1 MPHCKYPSGF
11 MLLRIAIAVAILF
24 AGAVVALV
32 VVVAVFDFNRLKPL
46 ITARVANFS
55 GRQLEIGGDLNV
67 RKSLSPSVE
76 ISDIRFENAKWAKDP
91 KFVAIEKLSVRI
103 KLLELLRGRVVMP
116 YLKIE
121 GLRVNLEKDAEGRA
135 NWQFT
140 GASPAE
146 AAAETILPEGRTDFP
161 AIGSLSVRDARVVY
175 RVAGKTLRDAQIDE
189 ATGHSD
195 NRGVALRAQGKY
207 QERPSQ
213 LRVYGDS
220 VGRLWAADR
229 PYAIEIKLETGAP
242 PDTPKERFAA
252 HAKGT
257 LTNAFDQGRF
267 GLKLTVEGSD
277 MAQLYPLAGV
287 VLPKTPPYSL
297 TGMLGNKGNDWR
309 FDDFQGRMGD
319 SDLAGDLAIRSA
331 ADPPRMDA
339 RFVSDKLDFDDLAGL
354 VGAPPSTGEGET
366 ASAEQKAEAKQQEAE
381 ERIIPAT
388 AIELERLHAMDIH
401 AKLDAKRVSTKRI
414 PIDNISLAIVVED
427 GVLQAKPARFKLGE
441 GTIDLAVTLHADRK
455 PVRAE
460 IEGDLRNVPLR
471 ALFKSTAFQDES
483 SGMIDGRMHLRSEGG
498 SVREMAAHVDGE
510 AFVAM
515 SRGKISHLLMELIG
529 LDVFESIGVAI
540 SGDEPIEIRCAL
552 AKLAAENGRV
562 KVDPLVMDT
571 TDTKITGK
579 GEVDLASEKIN
590 VLVTPHS
597 KDFSPFT
604 LSSPIRIGGKLADRD
619 VFPDAAKLGPGDRLK
634 QIVSTTLSAIIG
646 LLPPMDMVLANDSP
660 CRDLLTEVRESNT
673 EVSETPAR

>member
-1 MPHCKYPSGF
+1 
-11 MLLRIAIAVAILF
+11 MLRKVAIAVGILF
-24 AGAVVALV
+24 AGAVAALV

-67 RKSLSPSVE
+67 RKSLTPSVE
-76 ISDIRFENAKWAKDP
+76 TSDIRFENAKWAKDP
-91 KFVAIEKLSVRI
+91 EFVAIEKLRFRI

-121 GLRVNLEKDAEGRA
+121 GLRVNLEKDAKGQA

-161 AIGSLSVRDARVVY
+161 AIGELSVRDARVVY

-195 NRGVALRAQGKY
+195 NRGVALQAQGKY

-213 LRVYGDS
+213 LRVDGDS

-229 PYAIEIKLETGAP
+229 PYPIEIKLETGAP

-257 LTNAFDQGRF
+257 LTNAFEEGRF

-297 TGMLGNKGNDWR
+297 TGMLGHKGDEWR

-319 SDLAGDLAIRSA
+319 SDLAGDLAIRTA

-354 VGAPPSTGEGET
+354 VGAPPATGEGET

-381 ERIIPAT
+381 ERIIGAT
-388 AIELERLHAMDIH
+388 AIELERLHAMDIR
-401 AKLDAKRVSTKRI
+401 AKLDAKHVITKRI
-414 PIDNISLAIVVED
+414 PIDNVSLAIVVED
-427 GVLQAKPARFKLGE
+427 GVLRAKPARFKLGE
-441 GTIDLAVTLHADRK
+441 GAIDLAVTLHADSK

-460 IEGDLRNVPLR
+460 VEGDLRNVPLW

-483 SGMIDGRMHLRSEGG
+483 SGVLDGRMHLGSEGG
-498 SVREMAAHVDGE
+498 SVREMAAHADGE

-552 AKLAAENGRV
+552 AKLEAENGRV
-562 KVDPLVMDT
+562 KIDPLVMDT
-571 TDTKITGK
+571 SDTKITGK

-590 VLVTPHS
+590 MLLTPYS

-604 LSSPIRIGGKLADRD
+604 LRSPIRVGGKLADLD

-660 CRDLLTEVRESNT
+660 CRDLLTEVRESIT
-673 EVSETPAR
+673 EVSDTPAR

>member
-1 MPHCKYPSGF
+1 M
-11 MLLRIAIAVAILF
+11 
-24 AGAVVALV
+24 
-32 VVVAVFDFNRLKPL
+32 
-46 ITARVANFS
+46 
-55 GRQLEIGGDLNV
+55 
-67 RKSLSPSVE
+67 
-76 ISDIRFENAKWAKDP
+76 
-91 KFVAIEKLSVRI
+91 
-103 KLLELLRGRVVMP
+103 
-116 YLKIE
+116 
-121 GLRVNLEKDAEGRA
+121 
-135 NWQFT
+135 
-140 GASPAE
+140 
-146 AAAETILPEGRTDFP
+146 
-161 AIGSLSVRDARVVY
+161 RDTRVVY
-175 RVAGKTLRDAQIDE
+175 RVAGKTLRDVQIDE

-195 NRGVALRAQGKY
+195 NRGIALQARGKY
-207 QERPSQ
+207 QGRPSQ
-213 LRVYGDS
+213 LRVDGDS

-229 PYAIEIKLETGAP
+229 PYPMEIKLETGAP

-257 LTNAFDQGRF
+257 LTNAIDEGRF
-267 GLKLTVEGSD
+267 GLKLSVEGSD

-297 TGMLGNKGNDWR
+297 TGKLGHKGDEWR

-319 SDLAGDLAIRSA
+319 SDLAGDLAIRTA

-354 VGAPPSTGEGET
+354 IGAPPSTGEGET
-366 ASAEQKAEAKQQEAE
+366 ASAEQEAEAKQQEAE
-381 ERIIPAT
+381 ERIIGGT
-388 AIELERLHAMDIH
+388 AIELERLHAMNIR
-401 AKLDAKRVSTKRI
+401 AKLDAKHVITKRI
-414 PIDNISLAIVVED
+414 PVDNVSLAIVVED

-441 GTIDLAVTLHADRK
+441 GAIDLAVTLHADSK

-460 IEGDLRNVPLR
+460 VEGDLRNVPLW

-483 SGMIDGRMHLRSEGG
+483 SGVLDGRMHLGSEGG
-498 SVREMAAHVDGE
+498 SVREMAAHADGQ

-552 AKLAAENGRV
+552 AKLEAENGRV
-562 KVDPLVMDT
+562 KIDPLVMDT
-571 TDTKITGK
+571 TDTKISGK

-590 VLVTPHS
+590 MLLTPYS

-604 LSSPIRIGGKLADRD
+604 LRSPIRVGGKLADLD
-619 VFPDAAKLGPGDRLK
+619 VFPDAARLGPGDTLK

-660 CRDLLTEVRESNT
+660 CRDLLTEVRESIT
-673 EVSETPAR
+673 EVSDTPAR

>member
-1 MPHCKYPSGF
+1 
-11 MLLRIAIAVAILF
+11 MLRKVAIAVAILF
-24 AGAVVALV
+24 AGAVAALV
-32 VVVAVFDFNRLKPL
+32 VVVAVFDFNWLKPL

-67 RKSLSPSVE
+67 RKSLTPSVE
-76 ISDIRFENAKWAKDP
+76 TSDIRFENANWAKDP
-91 KFVAIEKLSVRI
+91 EFVAIERLRFDI

-121 GLRVNLEKDAEGRA
+121 GLRLNLEKDAKGRA
-135 NWQFT
+135 NWQVT

-161 AIGSLSVRDARVVY
+161 AIGSLSVRDTRVVY

-195 NRGVALRAQGKY
+195 NRGVALQAQGKY
-207 QERPSQ
+207 QQRPSQ
-213 LRVYGDS
+213 LRVDGDS

-229 PYAIEIKLETGAP
+229 PYPIEIKLETGAP

-297 TGMLGNKGNDWR
+297 TGMLGNKGDEWR

-319 SDLAGDLAIRSA
+319 SDLAGDLAIRTA

-354 VGAPPSTGEGET
+354 LGAPPSTGEGET

-401 AKLDAKRVSTKRI
+401 AKLDAKRVMTKRI

-427 GVLQAKPARFKLGE
+427 GVLQVKPARFKLGE
-441 GTIDLAVTLHADRK
+441 GAIDLAVTLHADSK

-460 IEGDLRNVPLR
+460 VEGDLRNVPLW

-483 SGMIDGRMHLRSEGG
+483 SGVIDGRMQLGSEGG
-498 SVREMAAHVDGE
+498 SVREMAAHVDGQ

-552 AKLAAENGRV
+552 AKLEAENGRV

-590 VLVTPHS
+590 VLVTPYS

-604 LSSPIRIGGKLADRD
+604 LRSPIRIGGKLADRD

-660 CRDLLTEVRESNT
+660 CRDLLTEVRESVT
-673 EVSETPAR
+673 EVSGAPAR

>member
-1 MPHCKYPSGF
+1 M
-11 MLLRIAIAVAILF
+11 
-24 AGAVVALV
+24 
-32 VVVAVFDFNRLKPL
+32 
-46 ITARVANFS
+46 
-55 GRQLEIGGDLNV
+55 
-67 RKSLSPSVE
+67 
-76 ISDIRFENAKWAKDP
+76 
-91 KFVAIEKLSVRI
+91 
-103 KLLELLRGRVVMP
+103 
-116 YLKIE
+116 
-121 GLRVNLEKDAEGRA
+121 
-135 NWQFT
+135 
-140 GASPAE
+140 
-146 AAAETILPEGRTDFP
+146 
-161 AIGSLSVRDARVVY
+161 
-175 RVAGKTLRDAQIDE
+175 
-189 ATGHSD
+189 
-195 NRGVALRAQGKY
+195 
-207 QERPSQ
+207 
-213 LRVYGDS
+213 
-220 VGRLWAADR
+220 
-229 PYAIEIKLETGAP
+229 
-242 PDTPKERFAA
+242 
-252 HAKGT
+252 
-257 LTNAFDQGRF
+257 
-267 GLKLTVEGSD
+267 KLTVEGSD

-297 TGMLGNKGNDWR
+297 TGMLGNKGDEWR

-319 SDLAGDLAIRSA
+319 SDLAGDLAIRTA

-381 ERIIPAT
+381 KRIIPAT

-401 AKLDAKRVSTKRI
+401 AKLDAKRVITKRI
-414 PIDNISLAIVVED
+414 PIDNVSLAIVVED

-441 GTIDLAVTLHADRK
+441 GAIDLTVTLHADSK

-460 IEGDLRNVPLR
+460 VEGDLRNVPLW

-483 SGMIDGRMHLRSEGG
+483 SGVIDGRMHLGSEGG

-552 AKLAAENGRV
+552 AKLEAENGRV

-590 VLVTPHS
+590 VLVTPYS

-604 LSSPIRIGGKLADRD
+604 LRSPIRIGGKLADRD

-660 CRDLLTEVRESNT
+660 CRDLLTEVRESHT
-673 EVSETPAR
+673 EVSETPAPDPGQRD